1 MRPGTTFAFELE
13 SCIGILDVS
22 LTVPTSDDLSK
33 MVNKW
38 KFTDGK
44 LTITLNNAL
53 TKNGVLTVRYLART
67 DVALESPGPLQSV
80 QVTKEGN
87 QCGKAARVL
96 DPAWKMTDG
105 GLELKVSVTD
115 KKSDERFMSNGIIFL
130 DNNQLGTNGNSRKS
144 LRVVLVID
152 CCLRLLN

>member
-1 MRPGTTFAFELE
+1 MEFLPKKALDYKYGGAGTSAFLKDQ
-13 SCIGILDVS
+13 L
-22 LTVPTSDDLSK
+22 
-33 MVNKW
+33 
-38 KFTDGK
+38 
-44 LTITLNNAL
+44 
-53 TKNGVLTVRYLART
+53 
-67 DVALESPGPLQSV
+67 V
-80 QVTKEGN
+80 QVTKEGT
-87 QCGKAARVL
+87 QCGKAVRVL